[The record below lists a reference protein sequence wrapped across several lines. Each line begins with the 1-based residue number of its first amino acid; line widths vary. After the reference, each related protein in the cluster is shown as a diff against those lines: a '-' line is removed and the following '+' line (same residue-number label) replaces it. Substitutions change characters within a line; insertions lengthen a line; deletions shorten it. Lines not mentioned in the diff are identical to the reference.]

1 MNLAYGCTRQILS
14 QSVGAMAN
22 PSSFWKASSSSP
34 RCQLL
39 ALASAKRVTQLQ
51 SWCFDL
57 SLATWR
63 HECRSYICA
72 LHIQGGSAHC
82 TGHTNAGKHT
92 KTQSQKHKHANTN
105 TKTQTRKDYHTKTQ
119 SHKDEHKIQI
129 HTYTQ
134 TQRHKHKH
142 KPTKSTK
149 PQKNKP
155 EKTKTQTQKNTH
167 KQAKTQTLKNRHPQK
182 RKHTNTQ
189 KHNNKPTKHITSN
202 TNTKSR
208 KHKHIGLAWPKEKS
222 SECIGGLNFRARAWS
237 SFLAITPQVQQ
248 HLRAPTNESKRPEKT
263 VMSTWLPM
271 QEPECLRLSHPISSP
286 DKSSTSCCLT
296 LCMRCIYA
304 GNPPTKKR
312 NRSES
317 SQSSQSS
324 LLPYMVRSGKA
335 SNIHWPFTKCN
346 AHAVNVNV
354 ADLSWHNLH
363 IAQWS
368 GGA

>member
-1 MNLAYGCTRQILS
+1 MDAHGKSWVSLWELCKPKLFLEGIFQQSISLSTLGLGICKACHPVAKLVLRPFACYVEAWMSQLHLCFAYPRWLRALYWTQIQENTR
-14 QSVGAMAN
+14 
-22 PSSFWKASSSSP
+22 
-34 RCQLL
+34 
-39 ALASAKRVTQLQ
+39 
-51 SWCFDL
+51 
-57 SLATWR
+57 
-63 HECRSYICA
+63 
-72 LHIQGGSAHC
+72 
-82 TGHTNAGKHT
+82 KHN
-92 KTQSQKHKHANTN
+92 HKNTN
-105 TKTQTRKDYHTKTQ
+105 M
-119 SHKDEHKIQI
+119 QI
-129 HTYTQ
+129 Q
-134 TQRHKHKH
+134 TQRHKREKTTTQKHKVTKTNTKYKYTHTHKH
-142 KPTKSTK
+142 KDINTNTNPQKSTK
-149 PQKNKP
+149 TQKHKP

-208 KHKHIGLAWPKEKS
+208 KHKHIRLAWPKEKS